1 MEPYNPTTARPVDA
15 RFASW
20 LSSSPPSTV
29 GYHLRCGLSFPVQ
42 AEGRHGT
49 GPHWEARAVAA
60 VVREC
65 YRLGLVSP
73 ALEEIEVVILSVLPE
88 PPEEDR
94 RPGPPLAP
102 GPRERW
108 ERAVRVLS
116 EAAHR
121 IVRHG
126 PASGAA
132 GGEVLHAGG
141 VLRAMVS
148 DLPIEARVDLIWR
161 RPDGTLEAVLVVEE
175 PWEDA
180 GGPAPAGDDWRCVLA
195 AAVVSRLYGE
205 SPDLH
210 TVWAAEGV
218 ARVDALAAEAVEE
231 KLRRLREALE
241 IARGFQGLR
250 AGEEPVLYGFGPWP
264 SGEARQDAS
273 RSRRSRKRRPRP
285 S

>member
-1 MEPYNPTTARPVDA
+1 MSGRFEPPRPIDA

-20 LSSSPPSTV
+20 LSSNSPSTV
-29 GYHLRCGLSFPVQ
+29 GYHLRCGVALPEP
-42 AEGRHGT
+42 AERPHGT
-49 GPHWEARAVAA
+49 GPGWEARAVAA

-65 YRLGLVSP
+65 YRLGLRSP
-73 ALEEIEVVILSVLPE
+73 GLEEVEVVTLSVLPE
-88 PPEEDR
+88 PPDEDR

-108 ERAVRVLS
+108 ERAVAVLS

-126 PASGAA
+126 PASGSA
-132 GGEVLHAGG
+132 GGEVLRTG
-141 VLRAMVS
+141 VMLRAEAS
-148 DLPIEARVDLIWR
+148 GLPVEARVDLIWR
-161 RPDGTLEAVLVVEE
+161 RPDGALEAVLVVEE
-175 PWEDA
+175 PWEN
-180 GGPAPAGDDWRCVLA
+180 GVGPAPAGDDWRCVLA

-210 TVWAAEGV
+210 TVWTAEGA

-231 KLRRLREALE
+231 KLHTLRDALE
-241 IARGFQGLR
+241 IARGFEGLR

-264 SGEARQDAS
+264 SGEARRDEN

>member
-1 MEPYNPTTARPVDA
+1 M
-15 RFASW
+15 
-20 LSSSPPSTV
+20 
-29 GYHLRCGLSFPVQ
+29 
-42 AEGRHGT
+42 
-49 GPHWEARAVAA
+49 
-60 VVREC
+60 
-65 YRLGLVSP
+65 
-73 ALEEIEVVILSVLPE
+73 
-88 PPEEDR
+88 
-94 RPGPPLAP
+94 
-102 GPRERW
+102 
-108 ERAVRVLS
+108 LS

>member
-1 MEPYNPTTARPVDA
+1 MEPYYPTMARPLDA
-15 RFASW
+15 LFASW

-29 GYHLRCGLSFPVQ
+29 GYHLRCGMSFPVP
-42 AEGRHGT
+42 AEARHGT
-49 GPHWEARAVAA
+49 GPDWEARAVAA

-65 YRLGLVSP
+65 YRLGLRRP
-73 ALEEIEVVILSVLPE
+73 ALEEVEVVTLSVLPE

-94 RPGPPLAP
+94 RPSPPLAP
-102 GPRERW
+102 GPRDRW

-126 PASGAA
+126 PASGSA

-141 VLRAMVS
+141 TLRTEAAG
-148 DLPIEARVDLIWR
+148 LPLEARVDLIWR
-161 RPDGTLEAVLVVEE
+161 RPDGALEAVLVVEE

-180 GGPAPAGDDWRCVLA
+180 GEPAAAGDDWRCVLT

-210 TVWAAEGV
+210 TVWAAEGA

-231 KLRRLREALE
+231 KLRCLRDALE
-241 IARGFQGLR
+241 IARGFGGLR
-250 AGEEPVLYGFGPWP
+250 PGEESALYGFGPWP
-264 SGEARQDAS
+264 SGEARRDGS